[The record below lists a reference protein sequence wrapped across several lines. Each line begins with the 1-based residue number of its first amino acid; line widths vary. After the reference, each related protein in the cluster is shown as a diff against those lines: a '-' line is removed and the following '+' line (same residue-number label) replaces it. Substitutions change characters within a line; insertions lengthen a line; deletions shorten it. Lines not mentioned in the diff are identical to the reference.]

1 MEKDSR
7 PKAGYIAYALVSV
20 VLGVLASALPLGIA
34 RGCVLDSSPP
44 LGARLP
50 LRDKK
55 VWGPHGGRRL
65 VAAYAVP
72 FGLFWL
78 LLGAG
83 ALGVQ
88 IPLGQLYTVW
98 VVLFVALVCVQAARH
113 RGR

>member
-1 MEKDSR
+1 M
-7 PKAGYIAYALVSV
+7 
-20 VLGVLASALPLGIA
+20 
-34 RGCVLDSSPP
+34 
-44 LGARLP
+44 
-50 LRDKK
+50 
-55 VWGPHGGRRL
+55 
-65 VAAYAVP
+65 AAYAVP